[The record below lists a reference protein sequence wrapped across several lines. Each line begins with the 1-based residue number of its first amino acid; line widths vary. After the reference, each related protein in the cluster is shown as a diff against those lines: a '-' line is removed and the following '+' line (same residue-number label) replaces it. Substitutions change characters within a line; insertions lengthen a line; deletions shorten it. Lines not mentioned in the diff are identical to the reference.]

1 MKRFR
6 NHHDWLLLLGLGL
19 LLLTA
24 TAAPAA
30 AKSNLTVT
38 TNLPLTTSGN
48 TRNYLPTGTDD
59 LYSKLPISKTTKVQT
74 KAAVLKN
81 LKNASDSGQTYFR
94 GYRAAKLSNGKWYLK
109 VVSFDKTYRGWIYT
123 GTTDPTN
130 DPTQVSGGL
139 QAVQTF
145 KEQTVPDY
153 VATTTFYFTTPKAS
167 TLTYVAPDYTDYK
180 VGRNL
185 NATTDFYQDPLTVTK
200 VGSKQNGRSA
210 NLTYYYVNDA
220 AHPQVNG
227 WVRISDVS
235 TSPAS

>member
-48 TRNYLPTGTDD
+48 TRNYLPTGTAD

-74 KAAVLKN
+74 KAAVLKT

-109 VVSFDKTYRGWIYT
+109 VVSFDKTYRGWIYA
-123 GTTDPTN
+123 GRPI
-130 DPTQVSGGL
+130 PPMIQLKSV
-139 QAVQTF
+139 AAF
-145 KEQTVPDY
+145 KL
-153 VATTTFYFTTPKAS
+153 FK
-167 TLTYVAPDYTDYK
+167 
-180 VGRNL
+180 
-185 NATTDFYQDPLTVTK
+185 PLKNRPFLIT
-200 VGSKQNGRSA
+200 SQRQRFISQ
-210 NLTYYYVNDA
+210 
-220 AHPQVNG
+220 HPRPQRLPMSH
-227 WVRISDVS
+227 RIIRIIKL
-235 TSPAS
+235 AEI